1 MPQPDPASIFKR
13 VGYCIEPTGLARG
26 PWHPNAQHGGAPAGL
41 LAQTAIEAVNDD
53 AFVLRRLTLDL
64 RKPVPIEPLI
74 VQCSRDGGRTAERVR
89 LELIHDGQPLCVAH
103 VLFGRSE
110 TIGDPRSDIPEARLK
125 SVVDST
131 PGAVYIP
138 GTDPDAESFHY
149 RALESRLAAGSIES
163 QGPAAAWF
171 RFRYP
176 LIRDHYPAL
185 SAQAVAI
192 ADLGNGISWSV
203 PLETY
208 SFASTDLTVN
218 LWRQPTTEWIGVDSG
233 THISPLGH
241 GCTLSDLYDENGQI
255 GAASQTLLIRER

>member
-1 MPQPDPASIFKR
+1 MPQPDPPSIFRR
-13 VGYCIEPTGLARG
+13 VGCRIEPTGLTRG

-41 LAQTAIEAVNDD
+41 LAQTAIEAVNDN
-53 AFVLRRLTLDL
+53 AFVLQRVTLDI
-64 RKPVPIEPLI
+64 RKPVPIEPLT
-74 VQCSRDGGRTAERVR
+74 VQCSRDGGRSTQRVR

-103 VLFGRSE
+103 VLFGRSDA
-110 TIGDPRSDIPEARLK
+110 IGDWRVDAHVARLK
-125 SVVDST
+125 SVADST

-138 GTDPDAESFHY
+138 GTDPDAETFHY

-163 QGPAAAWF
+163 EGPAAAWF

-176 LIRDHYPAL
+176 LIEDYEPAL

-233 THISPLGH
+233 THISSLGH
-241 GCTLSDLYDENGQI
+241 GCTLSDLYDENGLI
-255 GAASQTLLIRER
+255 GAASQTLLVRKL